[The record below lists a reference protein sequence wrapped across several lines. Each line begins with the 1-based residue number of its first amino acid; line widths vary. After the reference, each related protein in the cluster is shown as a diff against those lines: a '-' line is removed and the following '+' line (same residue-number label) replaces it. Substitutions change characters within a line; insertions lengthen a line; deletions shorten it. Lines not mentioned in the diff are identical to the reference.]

1 MAAKRVRDY
10 KAEER
15 RRNELAAER
24 GHRTRAAA
32 RHAVKTGKLPSE
44 KPVKPFGPQDAPYR
58 KAGFSS
64 PYTYAKAR
72 KDAAGWSRDH
82 SAIVPSSYRPSG
94 RHRSP
99 QAFRGYY
106 DAFVNPETRVS
117 GYNSSQ
123 RMRALKS
130 YLRDYEDYTES
141 DVSDEKYPGSD

>member
-1 MAAKRVRDY
+1 MTAKRVRDY

-15 RRNELAAER
+15 RRNELAVER
-24 GHRTRAAA
+24 GHRTRATA
-32 RHAVKTGKLPSE
+32 RYAVKTGKLPSE

-58 KAGFSS
+58 KAGFKS
-64 PYTYAKAR
+64 PTAYSNAR
-72 KDAAGWSRDH
+72 KDAAAWSRKH
-82 SAIVPSSYRPSG
+82 SNITPSSYRPSS

-99 QAFRGYY
+99 YAFRSYY
-106 DAFVNPETRVS
+106 DAFVNPATRVS

-141 DVSDEKYPGSD
+141 EVTDEKYPGSD